1 MAFID
6 LDSDDPVGNAS
17 FYNVNSAVGYGGSN
31 MVEDVKVVQ
40 FFLKRLY
47 MTDRLKKQKPWGE
60 MAIDGKVGPI
70 TRAWI
75 LRTQMLAQNA
85 LIDGIVDKAGNESNP
100 SNWETSISHTKY
112 IIRGINNTLRKH
124 DTAVYKTLTTN
135 TEVPPDMRAIFQQIN
150 AQGPPMNFG
159 SS

>member
-6 LDSDDPVGNAS
+6 LDSDDPAGNAS
-17 FYNVNSAVGYGGSN
+17 FYNVNAAVGYGGSN

-47 MTDRLKKQKPWGE
+47 SLEDMKKHKPWGE
-60 MAIDGKVGPI
+60 MSVDGKVGPV

-75 LRTQMLAQNA
+75 MKTQMISKNVLV
-85 LIDGIVDKAGNESNP
+85 DGVVNKAGNEQNP

-112 IIRGINNTLRKH
+112 VIRMINNHLRKH
-124 DTAVYKTLTTN
+124 DTAVYKTLPTN
-135 TEVPPDMRAIFQQIN
+135 AEVPPDMRTIFQQIN

-159 SS
+159 NS

>member
-6 LDSDDPVGNAS
+6 LDSDNPAGNAS
-17 FYNVNSAVGYGGSN
+17 FYNVNSAVGYGCPN

-47 MTDRLKKQKPWGE
+47 KLNSLKSQKPWGE
-60 MAIDGKVGPI
+60 MSVDGKVGPI

-75 LRTQMLAQNA
+75 MRTQMLAKNS
-85 LIDGIVDKAGNESNP
+85 LIDGVVDKAGNENNA

-112 IIRGINNTLRKH
+112 VIRMINNHLRKN
-124 DTAVYKTLTTN
+124 DTIVYKTLSTN
-135 TEVPPDMRAIFQQIN
+135 AEVPPDMRTIFQQIN
-150 AQGPPMNFG
+150 AAGPPMNFG